1 MLNQIDSFF
10 QGIVNMK
17 CPACAMAELVSDTR
31 DLPYTYKHE
40 STIIP
45 DVEGDFCSACGEVVL
60 SAKESARVSAAMLK
74 FNKQINA
81 AIIDRKSYR
90 SSMTHWD

>member
-1 MLNQIDSFF
+1 
-10 QGIVNMK
+10 MK
-17 CPACAMAELVSDTR
+17 CPACAIAELVRDTR

-60 SAKESARVSAAMLK
+60 SAKESA
-74 FNKQINA
+74 
-81 AIIDRKSYR
+81 
-90 SSMTHWD
+90 